1 MREQEAAD
9 LDAGRIRLADLDS
22 DDDEYATGT
31 NTKRGR
37 KKKGRRK
44 KGKKNRQVYLDDE
57 CDDIDDHVCEEVQ
70 EVAESAMDTTA
81 ITVDDES
88 ANEHDNEI
96 NLPNTTNS
104 TNINDDVSTH
114 DNYQEMDRDT
124 LESESESEP
133 HSWRCE
139 CCHKDFKSEKH
150 FFQFDNH
157 TKSKKHKEMLKKY
170 EMRLAKGNEDLYNNQ
185 LV

>member
-44 KGKKNRQVYLDDE
+44 KGKKNRQVYSDDE

-70 EVAESAMDTTA
+70 EVTESTMDTTT

-96 NLPNTTNS
+96 DLLNATDI
-104 TNINDDVSTH
+104 TNINDDVLMH
-114 DNYQEMDRDT
+114 DNYQETDRDT
-124 LESESESEP
+124 LESESESESEP

-139 CCHKDFKSEKH
+139 CCRKDFKSEK
-150 FFQFDNH
+150 QFDNH
-157 TKSKKHKEMLKKY
+157 IKSKKHKETLKKY
-170 EMRLAKGNEDLYNNQ
+170 ETKLRKVAVGALMDDLG
-185 LV
+185 